1 MPLKGRFLGG
11 FPSSKSSWLLVS
23 DDLLFHI
30 WFLISCGMQPRYLM
44 CSRDWLNLSA
54 GLAGLAALV
63 ANWCDLSALRP
74 LCERKEPNEVK
85 TQIYELNFKRQRPI
99 IWRIKKTIHNRIILS
114 RLTKEKRLNS
124 TTLSKQR
131 QLMRKD
137 VRRWVIFVFPIFV
150 GNIFSEND
158 LNIDHL
164 LNQYSTSNYFFNTA
178 SVSYDVTGQ
187 RQSLCDGCVTI
198 VSSYY
203 N

>member
-1 MPLKGRFLGG
+1 
-11 FPSSKSSWLLVS
+11 
-23 DDLLFHI
+23 
-30 WFLISCGMQPRYLM
+30 MQPRYLI
-44 CSRDWLNLSA
+44 CSWDRLNLSD

-150 GNIFSEND
+150 GIFFRKWSQHWSFVKPIFNFVNILFVP
-158 LNIDHL
+158 I
-164 LNQYSTSNYFFNTA
+164 TSLTLH
-178 SVSYDVTGQ
+178 
-187 RQSLCDGCVTI
+187 QSLMT
-198 VSSYY
+198 
-203 N
+203 